1 MTAAALRGRA
11 RFVVIGDGGHIDILT
26 AAVRDRRLDD
36 IEIRPLVPRA
46 ELIHD
51 YRQADVLFLLL
62 HAVPA
67 LDNVLPSKFFE
78 YAALGKPILAGLGSY
93 AARVIRDEL
102 DNAPVF
108 PPCDAA
114 AGAAAAC
121 ASLQLR
127 DRRRAALVSK
137 FSRAAIM
144 RGMAQDVLC
153 SVGGRKK

>member
-1 MTAAALRGRA
+1 M
-11 RFVVIGDGGHIDILT
+11 
-26 AAVRDRRLDD
+26 
-36 IEIRPLVPRA
+36 PRA
-46 ELIHD
+46 ELIDD

-108 PPCDAA
+108 PPRVM
-114 AGAAAAC
+114 
-121 ASLQLR
+121 LR
-127 DRRRAALVSK
+127 LAPRPRAP
-137 FSRAAIM
+137 
-144 RGMAQDVLC
+144 DC
-153 SVGGRKK
+153 SSGIGDERHW